1 VNRITKKFHNLKQQN
16 KCAFVAYICGG
27 DPDYLTSLDIMKSLP
42 NLGVDIIEIGVPF
55 LDPAGDGPIIEA
67 SAKRAI
73 KAGMNLKKTLQMIKE
88 FRKNDNITPIVIMS
102 YFNPI
107 LKFGIDKFFF
117 EAKKSGIDGVLIV
130 DLPLEEENEIINE
143 ISKNK
148 LDFIRLIAPTTSID
162 RAKKILKNSSG
173 FVYLISILGITGTKM
188 AEPKDNIVNLKK
200 LKKISSLPIVVGF
213 GIQNENQAQQFSQ
226 IGFDGVV
233 VGSAIVKEISEQK
246 SSKQNIANLQDK
258 IVKFSSAIKNKI

>member
-1 VNRITKKFHNLKQQN
+1 MSRIAKKFHNLKQQN

-27 DPDYLTSLDIMKSLP
+27 DPDYSTSLNIMKSLP
-42 NLGVDIIEIGVPF
+42 DLGVDVIEIGVPF
-55 LDPAGDGPIIEA
+55 LDPAGDGPIIEIA
-67 SAKRAI
+67 AKRAI
-73 KAGMNLKKTLQMIKE
+73 KAGMSLKKTLQMIDE
-88 FRKNDNITPIVIMS
+88 FRKGNDQTPVILMS

-117 EAKKSGIDGVLIV
+117 AAKKSGVDGVLIV
-130 DLPLEEENEIINE
+130 DLPLEEENEIIDEVN
-143 ISKNK
+143 KNK
-148 LDFIRLIAPTTSID
+148 LDLIRLIAPTTSID

-188 AEPKDNIVNLKK
+188 AEPKDNISNLKK
-200 LKKISSLPIVVGF
+200 LKKISSLPIVIGF

-233 VGSAIVKEISEQK
+233 VGSTIVKEISEQK
-246 SSKQNIANLQDK
+246 SAKQNIANVQEK

>member
-1 VNRITKKFHNLKQQN
+1 MSRIAKKFHNLKQQN

-27 DPDYLTSLDIMKSLP
+27 DPDYSTSLNIMKSLP
-42 NLGVDIIEIGVPF
+42 DLGVDVIEIGVPF
-55 LDPAGDGPIIEA
+55 LDPAGDGPIIEIA
-67 SAKRAI
+67 AKRAI
-73 KAGMNLKKTLQMIKE
+73 KAGMSLKKTLQMIDE
-88 FRKNDNITPIVIMS
+88 FRKGNDQTPVILMS

-117 EAKKSGIDGVLIV
+117 AAKKSGVDGILIV
-130 DLPLEEENEIINE
+130 DLPLEEENEIIDEVN
-143 ISKNK
+143 KNK
-148 LDFIRLIAPTTSID
+148 LDLIRLIAPTTSID

-188 AEPKDNIVNLKK
+188 AEPKDNISNLKK
-200 LKKISSLPIVVGF
+200 LKKISSLPIVIGF

-226 IGFDGVV
+226 IGFNGVV
-233 VGSAIVKEISEQK
+233 VGSTIVKEISEQK
-246 SSKQNIANLQDK
+246 SAKQNIANVQEK

>member
-1 VNRITKKFHNLKQQN
+1 MSRIAKKFHNLKQQN

-27 DPDYLTSLDIMKSLP
+27 DPDYSTSLNIMKSLP
-42 NLGVDIIEIGVPF
+42 DLGVDVIEIGVPF
-55 LDPAGDGPIIEA
+55 LDPAGDGPIIEIA
-67 SAKRAI
+67 AKRAI
-73 KAGMNLKKTLQMIKE
+73 KAGMSLKKTLQMIDE
-88 FRKNDNITPIVIMS
+88 FRKGNDQTPVILMS

-117 EAKKSGIDGVLIV
+117 AAKKSGVDGILIV
-130 DLPLEEENEIINE
+130 DLPLEEENEIIDEVN
-143 ISKNK
+143 KNK
-148 LDFIRLIAPTTSID
+148 LDLIRLIAPTTSID

-188 AEPKDNIVNLKK
+188 AEPKDNISNLKK
-200 LKKISSLPIVVGF
+200 LKKISSLPIVIGF

-233 VGSAIVKEISEQK
+233 VGSTIVKEISEQK
-246 SSKQNIANLQDK
+246 SAKQNIANVQEK